1 MIADQVQIEQATIAD
16 APRILEIQK
25 KAFQIEALLYGRDD
39 LPPLMQSLD
48 SFMQEFNRYDYLK
61 ATFQGQVIGSVRAS
75 VTGNTCFV
83 GRLIVDPEYQ
93 KKGVGTE
100 LMDYLENKY
109 NTIPRFELFTG
120 KKSEDNIR
128 LYSKRGYR
136 IYGEFCESGNI
147 ELVKMEKVRR

>member
-1 MIADQVQIEQATIAD
+1 MIINDVEILTATIAD

-25 KAFQIEALLYGRDD
+25 KAFQVEALLYGRDD

-48 SFMQEFNRYDYLK
+48 SFMQEFNKYDYLK

-75 VTGNTCFV
+75 VTGNTCFI

-109 NTIPRFELFTG
+109 NAIPRFELFTG
-120 KKSEDNIR
+120 KKSGENIR

-136 IYGEFCESGNI
+136 IFDESCESDNI
-147 ELVKMEKVRR
+147 ELVKMEKVRG